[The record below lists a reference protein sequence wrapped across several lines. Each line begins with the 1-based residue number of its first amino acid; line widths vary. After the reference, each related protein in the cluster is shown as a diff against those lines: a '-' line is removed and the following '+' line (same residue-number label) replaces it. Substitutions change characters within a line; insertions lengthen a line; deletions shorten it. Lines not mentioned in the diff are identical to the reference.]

1 MTQEHTPNNATKTV
15 EEALNEVEQTL
26 RQQDHATNANQGAQ
40 DSSAAQEVEAKDVT
54 DQENASEHS
63 DELIDQLRAELAA
76 AQKELSDQ
84 RDTVLRKIADA
95 ENMQRRA
102 QGEVDK
108 ARKFALEKFAGELL
122 PVVDNLERAL
132 AANPVDSETP
142 SPLIEGIELTRKN
155 FMSVLEKFGITA
167 IDPQGAPFNP
177 EHHQAMSMQESSE
190 VAPNTV
196 IAVMQ
201 KGYLLNERL
210 LRPAMVMVSK
220 AANPQVDV
228 EA

>member
-1 MTQEHTPNNATKTV
+1 MTQENKPNNATKTV
-15 EEALNEVEQTL
+15 EEALNEVEETL
-26 RQQDHATNANQGAQ
+26 RQQEHTTEATQEEQDDTKAQ
-40 DSSAAQEVEAKDVT
+40 QVEETT
-54 DQENASEHS
+54 DQEKLTEPS

-76 AQKELSDQ
+76 AQKELSEQ
-84 RDTVLRKIADA
+84 KDTVLRKIADA

-102 QGEVDK
+102 QGEIDK

-132 AANPVDSETP
+132 AANQSENEAA
-142 SPLIEGIELTRKN
+142 SSLIEGVELTRKS
-155 FMSVLEKFGITA
+155 FMSVLEKFGISV

-177 EHHQAMSMQESSE
+177 DHHQAMSMQESTE

-220 AANPQVDV
+220 AASPQVDTD
-228 EA
+228 A